1 MAAENSA
8 DHSYRIAYLV
18 CGIFL
23 LGFIVMTWAVAS
35 DAHHRAGLEEVVNL
49 PAATPSP

>member
-23 LGFIVMTWAVAS
+23 LGFIVVSWAALS
-35 DAHHRAGLEEVVNL
+35 DAQHRAGLEQVVNL